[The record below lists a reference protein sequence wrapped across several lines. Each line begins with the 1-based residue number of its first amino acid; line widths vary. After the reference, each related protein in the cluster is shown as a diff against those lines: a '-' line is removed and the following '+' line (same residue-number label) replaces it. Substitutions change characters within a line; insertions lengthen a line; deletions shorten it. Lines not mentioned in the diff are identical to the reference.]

1 MKDDKIVLY
10 MHAGSGNH
18 GCEAIVNSL
27 CRMLP
32 KPAILMT
39 NRPKEDETY
48 SLKELYSSF
57 VQEKSIEKNVFVHTW
72 YYLKRKLLHDPDCFM
87 EYRYQDIC
95 GKNLHRLN
103 ISIGGDNYCYDNM
116 LDRLISANRMFHRQG
131 AKTVLYGCS
140 IEPEIIRSGIMSVV
154 PPFQKKNALPGKNVF
169 CGKTSVFVTCLY
181 YTPICRKVCK
191 NFTKN

>member
-48 SLKELYSSF
+48 SLKELCSSF

-72 YYLKRKLLHDPDCFM
+72 YYLKRKLYMTRTASWNTGIRTFAGK
-87 EYRYQDIC
+87 IC
-95 GKNLHRLN
+95 
-103 ISIGGDNYCYDNM
+103 
-116 LDRLISANRMFHRQG
+116 
-131 AKTVLYGCS
+131 TV
-140 IEPEIIRSGIMSVV
+140 
-154 PPFQKKNALPGKNVF
+154 
-169 CGKTSVFVTCLY
+169 
-181 YTPICRKVCK
+181 
-191 NFTKN
+191 

>member
-48 SLKELYSSF
+48 SLKELCSSF
-57 VQEKSIEKNVFVHTW
+57 VQEKAS
-72 YYLKRKLLHDPDCFM
+72 KRMYSCIPVLFEAKAF
-87 EYRYQDIC
+87 YTTRTASWNTGIRTFAGKIC
-95 GKNLHRLN
+95 
-103 ISIGGDNYCYDNM
+103 
-116 LDRLISANRMFHRQG
+116 
-131 AKTVLYGCS
+131 TV
-140 IEPEIIRSGIMSVV
+140 
-154 PPFQKKNALPGKNVF
+154 
-169 CGKTSVFVTCLY
+169 
-181 YTPICRKVCK
+181 
-191 NFTKN
+191 

>member
-48 SLKELYSSF
+48 SLKELCNSF

-87 EYRYQDIC
+87 EYRPLIPRHTLPAIMAGAMTANAASYQ
-95 GKNLHRLN
+95 R
-103 ISIGGDNYCYDNM
+103 M
-116 LDRLISANRMFHRQG
+116 LLYMLISP
-131 AKTVLYGCS
+131 V
-140 IEPEIIRSGIMSVV
+140 SV
-154 PPFQKKNALPGKNVF
+154 
-169 CGKTSVFVTCLY
+169 S
-181 YTPICRKVCK
+181 
-191 NFTKN
+191 

>member
-48 SLKELYSSF
+48 SLKEFCSSF

-72 YYLKRKLLHDPDCFM
+72 YYF
-87 EYRYQDIC
+87 E
-95 GKNLHRLN
+95 
-103 ISIGGDNYCYDNM
+103 
-116 LDRLISANRMFHRQG
+116 
-131 AKTVLYGCS
+131 AKAF
-140 IEPEIIRSGIMSVV
+140 P
-154 PPFQKKNALPGKNVF
+154 
-169 CGKTSVFVTCLY
+169 
-181 YTPICRKVCK
+181 
-191 NFTKN
+191 

>member
-48 SLKELYSSF
+48 SLKELCSSF
-57 VQEKSIEKNVFVHTW
+57 VQEKSIEKNVLVHTW

-116 LDRLISANRMFHRQG
+116 LDRLISANRMFHKQG

-140 IEPEIIRSGIMSVV
+140 IEPELLKRPEIMEDMKRYDAIVARGSR
-154 PPFQKKNALPGKNVF
+154 N
-169 CGKTSVFVTCLY
+169 
-181 YTPICRKVCK
+181 
-191 NFTKN
+191 